1 MILKKFAL
9 ISLNL
14 LFGLIISLISY
25 VLIQYSNGS
34 ITQLNRMPISNWI
47 IFVILIIF
55 IFLLYSFTKTIKL
68 NINEKQTTII
78 ILITSLIIFLIQIFI
93 AYQIYFYTGWDASAV
108 RNAAFYFIEHPDKIA
123 KYFNYYFSYHVNQ
136 TSITILLGYI
146 MKFFHQLGIA
156 NYYFGTVI
164 FSVLSVNLSGLLLA
178 LNLNKLIKNKIVV
191 FIGFGLFTLLCSI
204 SPWITIPYSDTLMM
218 IFPSIALYV
227 YLNLKDNYWDI
238 LLWTIIFIS
247 SFIGSLIKPQSLI
260 MLIAIILYELVIKRK
275 SNIKQEL
282 TRIVII
288 IVVGIIT
295 FISTNALQKTL
306 VELGQFKQNP
316 ELAFTIPHYLMVG
329 LNLDSY
335 GTYTSED
342 AELSYGQFTIVDRET
357 KNWEIIQSRVNYLNE
372 NGWLNFLVNKAV
384 INFNDGSFAWGMEG
398 DFYQKLFDRNSSIA
412 ETLRNYYYHDGAYF
426 DYFLLLKQFVW
437 LSIIILMGMQIL
449 IKNKE
454 DEVYLLYIICIGI
467 ILFNMIFEARA
478 RYLFAFV
485 PYFIMVAS
493 YTIDKLSTINF
504 TFELDK
510 TNSK

>member
-1 MILKKFAL
+1 MILKKFAF

-14 LFGLIISLISY
+14 LFGIIIALISY

-47 IFVILIIF
+47 IFVILIIV
-55 IFLLYSFTKTIKL
+55 IYLLYNFTRKIKL
-68 NINEKQTTII
+68 NINEKQTTL
-78 ILITSLIIFLIQIFI
+78 ILLIAAFILFLIQIFI

-156 NYYFGTVI
+156 NYYFGTVV
-164 FSVLSVNLSGLLLA
+164 FSVLSVNLSGLFLA

-191 FIGFGLFTLLCSI
+191 FIGFGLFTILCSI

-218 IFPSIALYV
+218 LFPSIALFV
-227 YLNLKDNYWDI
+227 YLHLKGNYWDI
-238 LLWTIIFIS
+238 LYWTVIFTS
-247 SFIGSLIKPQSLI
+247 VFIGSLIKPQSLI
-260 MLIAIILYELVIKRK
+260 MGIAIVLFEFVIKRK
-275 SNIKQEL
+275 VTIKQEFI
-282 TRIVII
+282 RFVII
-288 IVVGIIT
+288 TFVGIIT
-295 FISTNALQKTL
+295 FISTNAIQKTL

-329 LNLDSY
+329 LNLESY

-342 AELSYGQFTIVDRET
+342 AEISYGQFTIVDRET
-357 KNWEIIQSRVNYLNE
+357 KNWEVIQSRVNYLNE
-372 NGWLNFLVNKAV
+372 NGWINFLVNKAV

-398 DFYQKLFDRNSSIA
+398 DFYQKLFDRDSSIA
-412 ETLRNYYYHDGAYF
+412 ETLRNYYYHDGSYF

-437 LSIIILMGMQIL
+437 ISIIILMCMQIL
-449 IKNKE
+449 IKDKE

-478 RYLFAFV
+478 RYLFAFI

-493 YTIDKLSTINF
+493 FTLDKLSSINL

-510 TNSK
+510 NNC